1 MEKDINNIQQLQ
13 MRRIGLVMNILMG
26 VTLSCALSLTG
37 LALSGHFEVK
47 AWLISFGAST
57 VLSLIIGICLPV
69 RKASLAICSR
79 CGLKERT
86 FSFHCLDSLVSDVFY
101 TPLITFLMVLLAYNG
116 ARNTITHVYADMEVV
131 QQALEELKFM
141 PMFLHSLLV
150 SMIAGYVLI
159 FILQPLYLKM
169 LLPKNPAGE

>member
-1 MEKDINNIQQLQ
+1 NNIQQLQ

-69 RKASLAICSR
+69 RKASLAICSK

-86 FSFHCLDSLVSDVFY
+86 FSFHCLDSLVSDIFY

-116 ARNTITHVYADMEVV
+116 AKNT
-131 QQALEELKFM
+131 ELKFM

-159 FILQPLYLKM
+159 FILQPLYLKI